1 MDQIDDIERVTKIVD
16 TIENFDVVKDL
27 PNSSFNIFLGK
38 RRSGKSVLC
47 EYMIKQMI
55 DAKMVNFVFLFSPT
69 NAGFEFIDNSC
80 RFTEIDNLHNILE
93 NFRKFN
99 SYNKIQT
106 KKSLK
111 FEYKCV
117 IILDDMAVKLKS
129 KEFNILDE
137 LACNGRH
144 SAYEPLSLSF
154 MILSQS
160 LTKVSRCCRLNVD
173 NIFLNTI
180 PSKIELEILLSE
192 NFYILDSSRSACARA
207 RMLYHQLVVKNDYQ
221 FIAILNYKQN
231 VTNFKDY
238 IKLYRAELD

>member
-1 MDQIDDIERVTKIVD
+1 MEQIEEVNDIVK
-16 TIENFDVVKDL
+16 TIKNFDVTEL

-47 EYMIKQMI
+47 EYLIKQMI

-69 NAGFEFIDNSC
+69 NAGFDFITNEN
-80 RFTEIDNLHNILE
+80 RFTEIEKLHNILE
-93 NFRKFN
+93 NFRKMN
-99 SYNKIQT
+99 SYNKIQN
-106 KKSLK
+106 KKSEK

-117 IILDDMAVKLKS
+117 IILDDMAIKLRT

-144 SAYEPLSLSF
+144 SAYAPLSLSF

-160 LTKVSRCCRLNVD
+160 LTKISRVCRLNCD

-180 PSKIELEILLSE
+180 PSKIELEMVLSE
-192 NFYILDSSRSACARA
+192 NFYILDSSRQACSRA
-207 RMLYHQLVVKNDYQ
+207 RQMYHDLVVQTPYQ
-221 FIAILNYKQN
+221 FICIENWRQN
-231 VTNFKDY
+231 VTQFNEY
-238 IKLYRAELD
+238 IKKYRAEL